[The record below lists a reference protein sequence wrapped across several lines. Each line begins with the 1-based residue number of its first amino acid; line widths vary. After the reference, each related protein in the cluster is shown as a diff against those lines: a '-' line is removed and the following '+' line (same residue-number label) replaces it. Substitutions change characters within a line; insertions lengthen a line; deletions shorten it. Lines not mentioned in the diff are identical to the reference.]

1 MGTAAGTKEL
11 IEAAFERV
19 RAICLRFAGAD
30 VKLSHGAPA
39 FNVKGKGFATFAR
52 GGYGEARPALWIK
65 STHDDQRRL
74 VAQDSARY
82 FVPPYVGVSGWV
94 AVRLD
99 PALGPVG
106 PNDVDL
112 AILVENGWSAIV
124 PKSLA
129 AGAPRA
135 AVKTSFQLPM
145 TDEGAAAAALARLRK
160 LAEAFPDVATEVDA
174 RHATFRVNGK
184 AFVYFFD
191 NHHGDEI
198 IAACVR
204 VPLPELAREIAA
216 SPKRYYLP
224 QYIGPK
230 GWLGIRLNASNAKAD
245 WTDVAARIAR
255 SHALVLA
262 PKKAAKKAAKT
273 ARRKAVETVAAK
285 KPATKRARAS

>member
-1 MGTAAGTKEL
+1 MPARGTNEIA
-11 IEAAFERV
+11 EAAFARV
-19 RAICLRFAGAD
+19 SSICLRFAGAD

-39 FNVKGKGFATFAR
+39 FHVKGKGFATFSR
-52 GGYGEARPALWIK
+52 GGYGETGPALWTK
-65 STHDDQRRL
+65 STHDEQRRL
-74 VAQDSARY
+74 VEQDPARY

-129 AGAPRA
+129 SGAPRPPSA
-135 AVKTSFQLPM
+135 AKTAFKLPM
-145 TDEGAAAAALARLRK
+145 TDETASAAALAQLRA
-160 LAEAFPDVATEVDA
+160 LAEAYPDVTTEVEA
-174 RHATFRVNGK
+174 RSATFRASGK
-184 AFVYFFD
+184 VFAYFLD

-204 VPLPELAREIAA
+204 VPREDLAREIGS

-230 GWLGIRLNASNAKAD
+230 GWLGIRLNAKGAKPD
-245 WTDVAARIAR
+245 WKDVKTRLAA
-255 SHALVLA
+255 SFALVT
-262 PKKAAKKAAKT
+262 AAKKAAAKKKT
-273 ARRKAVETVAAK
+273 VTKKTTAKRPAAK
-285 KPATKRARAS
+285 KR